1 MAAVLCHTVAL
12 NTANFALVLFCLSVY
27 TVHPF
32 LYIASMHS
40 AQSVHHGCIRRVGAA
55 DSQLR

>member
-12 NTANFALVLFCLSVY
+12 DAGYCGFIIVPSVCLQLTLFG
-27 TVHPF
+27 
-32 LYIASMHS
+32 YIASLHY